1 MAFLGYGVMTMKQAV
16 NLGDPDSGSTGLV
29 PSEAQVSAAF
39 DYAGLTISLDRLAAN
54 YEVYAS
60 RLALI
65 RKASTPGLGET
76 APAVGFKAS
85 WD

>member
-1 MAFLGYGVMTMKQAV
+1 MSDFEF
-16 NLGDPDSGSTGLV
+16 V

-39 DYAGLTISLDRLAAN
+39 EYAGLDICSDGAVPNSETH
-54 YEVYAS
+54 AS
-60 RLALI
+60 TLPLI

-76 APAVGFKAS
+76 APAVAFNAS